1 MAPYDIYVAS
11 ALDAIA
17 LFSAT
22 LLGISR
28 WRSARREGKIKLPV
42 SDGVQNG
49 NNPGV
54 QRYDPFDVTTPE
66 DVLEGYPLEEESFW
80 DGIKTRKRILTT
92 FVALYLATE
101 VLATTLSPTAA
112 EQQIHGL
119 RLGFAAY
126 TLILSLLS
134 LGYYEVELHRE
145 STWHMTMVLLLQ
157 VLAMGFAAIL
167 PSDASTITVTL
178 YSPSVTSFGWVASV
192 PVVVTMYLSYLSPAA
207 YFSWRSRCGGERDFE
222 QGHREEQC
230 LWLVRCLCAGKLF
243 FSFAGKVLLLGASLE
258 QLQIGD
264 LPILSS
270 QMRATYQYVNMRN
283 ILSSTSS
290 SSWSL
295 VRQLLSANKLS
306 LPPMLGLSLW
316 TGSLFYLPPIFLKQ
330 IIVYLET
337 DGQRENVRWGLLWV
351 FAFLLSNIL
360 LYIVTGQVWFL
371 SIVTMQNEIK
381 MQLSTALYAKTL
393 VRKDIA
399 SASAAASSDV
409 TKDEADSDDKA
420 KDDAFSSKAQIMTL
434 MTTDVDRIARL
445 TQHLFFVFDVPIELA
460 VGTIFLYQ
468 LLGTSAFW
476 GLAVALF
483 CLPLNHIAG
492 KVVSHAQD
500 SLMKARDERVALM
513 NEVLGGIRM
522 LKFMAWERSFEKR
535 IMKIRARELHYQW
548 LNYAIQALLSGLWAL
563 APIVITLAAF
573 YHFAI
578 VRGEQLTPSIAFTS
592 IIVFNEFKYVLAAI
606 PETLIAIL
614 QTVVSIRRVRKYL
627 GTKEV
632 AKVSPLEEQPR
643 EIKLVNCTI
652 TWPAQASASAAS
664 TPRQQFLLMDLNLE
678 FPGTLLLLGLLGEAD
693 VLAGSLV
700 CPRSPPDALARYVEV
715 DGEWLVEGLCGY
727 VPQTA
732 WLQNAT
738 IRDNI
743 LFNLPYDDAR
753 YKATLEACA
762 LTTDLQILEDGD
774 QSEIGERGVNLSG
787 GQKAR
792 VSLAR
797 AVYSRASILLLD
809 DVLSA
814 VDAHTAHHLYNSCLR
829 GELMRGRTLLLVS
842 HHVQLCAPGA
852 AYVVALDNGTVKYA
866 GDRDTFRSSGVMG
879 SLVQSAAHE
888 DDGVEDAADA
898 TKSDSESERT
908 TFLEEERRATGRVAW
923 SVWMSY
929 IAAAGSWWYWLL
941 FIVLFAVSAM
951 TPVLENGW
959 LGYWS
964 SGKDQDIHGT
974 EYFIGMYAAVCV
986 FGLVVT
992 VVRFF
997 VLYFGGIHAS
1007 QVLYKKLLSTVLFA
1021 QIRFHDT
1028 VARGALLNRFGR
1040 DIEVIDSTLPTNI
1053 GQTVSFFLAAIVTLG
1068 TLSVVGGPAF
1078 ILPMCVVLWLSYQI
1092 AKIYGQTSRDL
1103 RRLDSVTRSPVY
1115 SMYSETIAGVSVLR
1129 AFGAGSKFLRQMLRA
1144 VDTNANPSFW
1154 SFGIRLTCLASTFTA
1169 LIALVAVLTPG
1180 ISAPLAGFAF
1190 SFSYMSTYTLLI
1202 LVQSF
1207 VALEQAMVGLER
1219 VHEYSALL
1227 PEGEEFLEPRP
1238 EPDWPAE
1245 GAIECKDLV
1254 IRYAPELPAV
1264 LKEVSF
1270 EVKPGEK
1277 VGVLGR
1283 TGSGKST
1290 LALSLFRFVNP
1301 SEGTIIVDGVDITK
1315 IGLTDLR
1322 SRLTIIPQDP
1332 TILSGTLRS
1341 TLDVFEEYEDKD
1353 IFEALRRVHLIPPA
1367 DDGADSDSVTPDSE
1381 SEVNANVFKNLDSPV
1396 SEGGDNFSTGEKQLL
1411 CMARAI
1417 LKRSKVLVMDEATA
1431 SVDYATDELIGKTI
1445 REEFAGS
1452 TILTIAH
1459 RLRTII
1465 DYDRILLLDKGQVLE
1480 FDAPATL
1487 LANSD
1492 SSFYKLCQATGK
1504 NEFKV
1509 LLDMAGV
1516 KK

>member
-1 MAPYDIYVAS
+1 
-11 ALDAIA
+11 
-17 LFSAT
+17 
-22 LLGISR
+22 
-28 WRSARREGKIKLPV
+28 
-42 SDGVQNG
+42 
-49 NNPGV
+49 
-54 QRYDPFDVTTPE
+54 
-66 DVLEGYPLEEESFW
+66 
-80 DGIKTRKRILTT
+80 
-92 FVALYLATE
+92 
-101 VLATTLSPTAA
+101 
-112 EQQIHGL
+112 
-119 RLGFAAY
+119 
-126 TLILSLLS
+126 
-134 LGYYEVELHRE
+134 
-145 STWHMTMVLLLQ
+145 
-157 VLAMGFAAIL
+157 
-167 PSDASTITVTL
+167 
-178 YSPSVTSFGWVASV
+178 
-192 PVVVTMYLSYLSPAA
+192 
-207 YFSWRSRCGGERDFE
+207 
-222 QGHREEQC
+222 
-230 LWLVRCLCAGKLF
+230 
-243 FSFAGKVLLLGASLE
+243 
-258 QLQIGD
+258 
-264 LPILSS
+264 
-270 QMRATYQYVNMRN
+270 
-283 ILSSTSS
+283 
-290 SSWSL
+290 
-295 VRQLLSANKLS
+295 
-306 LPPMLGLSLW
+306 MLGLSLW

-337 DGQRENVRWGLLWV
+337 DRQRENVRWGLLWV
-351 FAFLLSNIL
+351 FAFLLSTIL

-371 SIVTMQNEIK
+371 STVTMQNEVKI
-381 MQLSTALYAKTL
+381 QLSTALYAKTL
-393 VRKDIA
+393 IRKDIA
-399 SASAAASSDV
+399 SSSAAASPDV
-409 TKDEADSDDKA
+409 AKDEADSDDKA
-420 KDDAFSSKAQIMTL
+420 NDAFSSKAQIMTL

-445 TQHLFFVFDVPIELA
+445 TEHLFFVFDVPIELT

-476 GLAVALF
+476 GLAVALL
-483 CLPLNHIAG
+483 CLPLNHIAD
-492 KVVSHAQD
+492 AQD
-500 SLMKARDERVALM
+500 NLMKARDERVALM

-535 IMKIRARELHYQW
+535 VMKIRARELHYQW

-592 IIVFNEFKYVLAAI
+592 IIVFYEFKYVLAAI
-606 PETLIAIL
+606 PETLIVIL

-632 AKVSPLEEQPR
+632 TKVSPLEEQPR
-643 EIKLVNCTI
+643 EIKLVNCTV
-652 TWPAQASASAAS
+652 TWPAQASMSAAS

-678 FPGTLLLLGLLGEAD
+678 FPRGELTLICGKLGAGKTLLLLGLLGEAG

-700 CPRSPPDALARYVEV
+700 CPRSPPDALARYAEV

-743 LFNLPYDDAR
+743 LFNLPYDEAR

-787 GQKAR
+787 GPKAR

-888 DDGVEDAADA
+888 VDGVDGAADA
-898 TKSDSESERT
+898 TKSDSELERT
-908 TFLEEERRATGRVAW
+908 TVGQEKAAEEKKAAPRKFLEEERRATGRVAW

-941 FIVLFAVSAM
+941 FVVLFAVSAM
-951 TPVLENGW
+951 APVLENGW

-974 EYFIGMYAAVCV
+974 GYFIGIYAAVFV
-986 FGLVVT
+986 FGLVFT
-992 VVRFF
+992 VLGFF
-997 VLYFGGIHAS
+997 VLYYGGIHAS

-1028 VARGALLNRFGR
+1028 VPRGALLNRFGR
-1040 DIEVIDSTLPTNI
+1040 DIEEIDSTLPTNI
-1053 GQTVSFFLAAIVTLG
+1053 GQTVSFFLATVTTLG

-1144 VDTNANPSFW
+1144 LDTNANPSFW
-1154 SFGIRLTCLASTFTA
+1154 SLGVGYWLTIRLTSFASIFTT

-1190 SFSYMSTYTLLI
+1190 SFSYTSTSTLLI

-1367 DDGADSDSVTPDSE
+1367 DDGADSVTPDSE
-1381 SEVNANVFKNLDSPV
+1381 SEINANVFKNLDSPV

-1459 RLRTII
+1459 RLRTVI

-1509 LLDMAGV
+1509 LLEMAGI